1 MLERDPALLSH
12 AARAAPLPICVYCV
26 HSWSFSSPSAV
37 SSNLSVP
44 PPCLSHPSTLEPA
57 SDLLDILFLSR
68 SQCVFL
74 MWSCRKSS
82 FTQLGSLVV

>member
-1 MLERDPALLSH
+1 MLRRDPALPGQLLFPYVS
-12 AARAAPLPICVYCV
+12 IVFTV
-26 HSWSFSSPSAV
+26 GSFSSPSAV

-44 PPCLSHPSTLEPA
+44 PPSLSHPSTLEPA
-57 SDLLDILFLSR
+57 SDLLDILFLSL

-82 FTQLGSLVV
+82 FTLLGSPVV